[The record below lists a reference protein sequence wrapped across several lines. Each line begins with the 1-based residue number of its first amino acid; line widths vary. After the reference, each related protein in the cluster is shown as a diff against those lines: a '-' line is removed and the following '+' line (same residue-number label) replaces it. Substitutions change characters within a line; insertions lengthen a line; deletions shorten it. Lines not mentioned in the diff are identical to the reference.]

1 MIYYN
6 EYLISKKVINRII
19 YSFETTG
26 NLSSSLYEDFV
37 DFGFS
42 VIYNYLKSK
51 LSVYIPQSDVIAA
64 KSIIVSNLTVK
75 VFTEILKRSLITG
88 IINSDVDIKYT
99 SINNR
104 VEII

>member
-1 MIYYN
+1 MNI
-6 EYLISKKVINRII
+6 LSVKKVINRII